1 MGAGAGHPVAPLVV
15 SLATVAWLTVLCG
28 HDLRHRRLPNTLTLP
43 GAAALLAA
51 ATVAGHGAAALAGAL
66 TLAGIYLAVHLVAP
80 AALGAGDVK
89 LALGVGAWTGWFGAP
104 VWALAALGAPLLT
117 AVVALVAGCRGA
129 HAIPHGPSLGLAGAA
144 AVALALL

>member
-1 MGAGAGHPVAPLVV
+1 MV